1 MKDLQV
7 KYRCT
12 RYIDCDGKQDTRMYR
27 ILFGKFYTKGIYK
40 NKGRVERALIKLYF
54 LRLLKKV
61 LRTLKLLRQG
71 NFQLIRKINVLL

>member
-12 RYIDCDGKQDTRMYR
+12 RYIDCDGKHDTRVYR

-61 LRTLKLLRQG
+61 LRTLK
-71 NFQLIRKINVLL
+71 FHIIKIIKKG